1 MDEMKKQECKNID
14 LPEGFKITE
23 LGPLPEDWQVVRLGD
38 ELIEQKQK
46 NRNEQSLPVYTISNV
61 YGFILSDEFFEK
73 QVYSRNLTNYK
84 IVEKGDFAY
93 NPYRVNVGSL
103 ALFRGDNPGLVS
115 PAYTVFRVRSS
126 DRLDPDFLLML
137 FKSSSLRSEID
148 RVAMSRG
155 SVRRSLAYKDLSDF
169 HIPLP
174 PLPEQRAIAHV
185 LRTVQRAKEATERV
199 IQATQEL
206 KKSLMRYL
214 FTYGPVPVEEAER
227 VPLKETE
234 IGLVPEHWE
243 VVKLENCLSLIRNG
257 ISKKQN
263 ATSKTGYPVTRIET
277 ISEDRINPDKV
288 GYIDNLTPTEVEKF
302 SLRPG
307 DILFSHINSEPQIG
321 RSVIYEGWPSTLL
334 HGMNLLLLRTNSNTI
349 PYWLNYLFMHYRAI
363 GIFIK
368 IAARAVNQSSINQS
382 KMKSLP
388 IPLPPLPEQ
397 HEIARILQA
406 VDKKLQAEEAR
417 KQALEALF
425 KTLLNNL
432 MTGKIR
438 VKDVVLPN
446 VGEGKGDVT
455 H

>member
-206 KKSLMRYL
+206 KKSLMYYL
-214 FTYGPVPVEEAER
+214 FTYGPVPMEEAER

-234 IGLVPEHWE
+234 IGLVPEHWD
-243 VVKLENCLSLIRNG
+243 VVKLGDVAKTASGGTPSRKNPEYFGGKIHWVKSGELNDSLVSCTEETLTEMG
-257 ISKKQN
+257 IINSN
-263 ATSKTGYPVTRIET
+263 ARVFPKGTLLIAMYGATAG
-277 ISEDRINPDKV
+277 KV
-288 GYIDNLTPTEVEKF
+288 G
-302 SLRPG
+302 
-307 DILFSHINSEPQIG
+307 ILECEAASNQAVCAVFPQKILSSNFLFYVFMYRRSKLLSERYGGAQPNISQT
-321 RSVIYEGWPSTLL
+321 VIKAF
-334 HGMNLLLLRTNSNTI
+334 N
-349 PYWLNYLFMHYRAI
+349 
-363 GIFIK
+363 
-368 IAARAVNQSSINQS
+368 
-382 KMKSLP
+382 
-388 IPLPPLPEQ
+388 IPLPPLHEQ
-397 HEIARILQA
+397 HEIVRILQA

-417 KQALEALF
+417 KQALEELF
-425 KTLLNNL
+425 KTLLYNL

>member
-206 KKSLMRYL
+206 KKSLMYYL
-214 FTYGPVPVEEAER
+214 FTYGSVPIEEAEK

-243 VVKLENCLSLIRNG
+243 VVRLGEVATVKYGKARPKTQGNVPVIGSGG
-257 ISKKQN
+257 IYGWT
-263 ATSKTGYPVTRIET
+263 ATSLV
-277 ISEDRINPDKV
+277 DF
-288 GYIDNLTPTEVEKF
+288 PTLV
-302 SLRPG
+302 
-307 DILFSHINSEPQIG
+307 IG
-321 RSVIYEGWPSTLL
+321 RKGTAGEVWLVECPCWPSDTTFYLDWKKRVNVRFL
-334 HGMNLLLLRTNSNTI
+334 F
-349 PYWLNYLFMHYRAI
+349 NYLHSNKPSGEHA
-363 GIFIK
+363 K
-368 IAARAVNQSSINQS
+368 TTLP
-382 KMKSLP
+382 SLQRHDVEALL
-388 IPLPPLPEQ
+388 IPFPPLLEQ
-397 HEIARILQA
+397 GEICLILRA

-417 KQALEALF
+417 KQALEELF
-425 KTLLNNL
+425 KTLLYNL

-455 H
+455 N

>member
-137 FKSSSLRSEID
+137 FKSSSLRSEIE

-199 IQATQEL
+199 IQATREL

-234 IGLVPEHWE
+234 IGLVPEEWKVVRLGE
-243 VVKLENCLSLIRNG
+243 VVKKARSGGTPLR
-257 ISKKQN
+257 SKKEYWN
-263 ATSKTGYPVTRIET
+263 GSIPFALIEDLT
-277 ISEDRINPDKV
+277 ASGLYLYRTKESISEEGLRNSSAWIVPEGSILLSMYATIGATAVNKIPLATNQAILALV
-288 GYIDNLTPTEVEKF
+288 PTENLNAEF
-302 SLRPG
+302 G
-307 DILFSHINSEPQIG
+307 A
-321 RSVIYEGWPSTLL
+321 
-334 HGMNLLLLRTNSNTI
+334 LLLSYKADELARFNVQSTQKNINKGIVLR
-349 PYWLNYLFMHYRAI
+349 F
-363 GIFIK
+363 F
-368 IAARAVNQSSINQS
+368 
-382 KMKSLP
+382 
-388 IPLPPLPEQ
+388 IPLPPLSEQ
-397 HEIARILQA
+397 RAIARVLRT
-406 VDKKLQAEEAR
+406 VNKKLQAEEAR
-417 KQALEALF
+417 KQALEELF
-425 KTLLNNL
+425 KTLLYNL

>member
-23 LGPLPEDWQVVRLGD
+23 LGPLPEDWQVVRLRD

-199 IQATQEL
+199 IQATREL

-234 IGLVPEHWE
+234 IGLVPEEWKVVRLGE
-243 VVKLENCLSLIRNG
+243 VVKKARSGGTPLR
-257 ISKKQN
+257 SKKEYWNGSIPFALIQDLT
-263 ATSKTGYPVTRIET
+263 ASGLYLYRTKES
-277 ISEDRINPDKV
+277 ISEEGLRNSSAWIVPEGSILLSMYATIGATAVNKIPLATNQAILALV
-288 GYIDNLTPTEVEKF
+288 PTENLNAEF
-302 SLRPG
+302 G
-307 DILFSHINSEPQIG
+307 A
-321 RSVIYEGWPSTLL
+321 
-334 HGMNLLLLRTNSNTI
+334 LLLSYKADELARFNVQSTQKNINKGIVLR
-349 PYWLNYLFMHYRAI
+349 F
-363 GIFIK
+363 F
-368 IAARAVNQSSINQS
+368 
-382 KMKSLP
+382 
-388 IPLPPLPEQ
+388 IPLPPLSEQ
-397 HEIARILQA
+397 RAIARVLRT

-417 KQALEALF
+417 KQALEELF
-425 KTLLNNL
+425 KTLLHNL
-432 MTGKIR
+432 MTGEIR

-455 H
+455 N

>member
-137 FKSSSLRSEID
+137 FKSSSLRSEIE

-206 KKSLMRYL
+206 KKSLMYYL
-214 FTYGPVPVEEAER
+214 FTYGSVPIEEAEK

-234 IGLVPEHWE
+234 IGLVPEEWK
-243 VVKLENCLSLIRNG
+243 VVKLGEIGEVTAGGSAPQERYYFNGRHPFVRVQHLDEDGYWVRRWDLITDEAVQAYRLRFFPKGTIVLPKSGASIRLEKRAVLPVDAYIVSHLCAVIPNSKAVDQRYLFYALKVRKFSSEKVEGYPTLNLSEIRN
-257 ISKKQN
+257 
-263 ATSKTGYPVTRIET
+263 A
-277 ISEDRINPDKV
+277 
-288 GYIDNLTPTEVEKF
+288 L
-302 SLRPG
+302 
-307 DILFSHINSEPQIG
+307 
-321 RSVIYEGWPSTLL
+321 
-334 HGMNLLLLRTNSNTI
+334 M
-349 PYWLNYLFMHYRAI
+349 
-363 GIFIK
+363 
-368 IAARAVNQSSINQS
+368 
-382 KMKSLP
+382 
-388 IPLPPLPEQ
+388 PLPPLSEQ
-397 HEIARILQA
+397 RAIARVLRT

>member
-1 MDEMKKQECKNID
+1 
-14 LPEGFKITE
+14 
-23 LGPLPEDWQVVRLGD
+23 
-38 ELIEQKQK
+38 
-46 NRNEQSLPVYTISNV
+46 LPVYTISNV

-214 FTYGPVPVEEAER
+214 FTYGPVPISEAGK
-227 VPLKETE
+227 VPLKETG
-234 IGLVPEHWE
+234 IGSVPEHWA
-243 VVKLENCLSLIRNG
+243 VVGFEGSIMNRKIRV
-257 ISKKQN
+257 SKVKKRDYK
-263 ATSKTGYPVTRIET
+263 SKGRFPI
-277 ISEDRINPDKV
+277 
-288 GYIDNLTPTEVEKF
+288 IDQ
-302 SLRPG
+302 G
-307 DILFSHINSEPQIG
+307 
-321 RSVIYEGWPSTLL
+321 
-334 HGMNLLLLRTNSNTI
+334 
-349 PYWLNYLFMHYRAI
+349 
-363 GIFIK
+363 
-368 IAARAVNQSSINQS
+368 QSSVAGYWDDV
-382 KMKSLP
+382 KDVYHGPLP
-388 IPLPPLPEQ
+388 VIIFGDHTRLFKFVDMPFVCGGDGARVLHPNTDNFDPAFLFFALLNLDIPNRGYNRHFGVLREQKLPLPPLHEQ
-397 HEIARILQA
+397 QTIASILEL
-406 VDKKLQAEEAR
+406 VDSKLQAEENK
-417 KQALEALF
+417 KQAFVALF
-425 KTLLNNL
+425 NTLLLNL
-432 MTGKIR
+432 IEYRGIKAR
-438 VKDVVLPN
+438 QKFLRYDKYLWKLVRLS
-446 VGEGKGDVT
+446 KGLANSFLFISREIMPLHKHGILLDGWAYN
-455 H
+455 HP

>member
-199 IQATQEL
+199 IQATREL

-214 FTYGPVPVEEAER
+214 FTYGPVSIEEAES

-243 VVKLENCLSLIRNG
+243 VVRRGEVCLKPQYGFTASATNQRVGPKFLRITDIQNSQVNWNTVPYCEISDELLKRYRLEPGDLLFARIGATTGKTLLIRECPEA
-257 ISKKQN
+257 IFAS
-263 ATSKTGYPVTRIET
+263 YLIRVR
-277 ISEDRINPDKV
+277 V
-288 GYIDNLTPTEVEKF
+288 NL
-302 SLRPG
+302 
-307 DILFSHINSEPQIG
+307 
-321 RSVIYEGWPSTLL
+321 
-334 HGMNLLLLRTNSNTI
+334 NLLLPEFLFYFTQGNLYWSQINTAKGGRLKQGINI
-349 PYWLNYLFMHYRAI
+349 PVL
-363 GIFIK
+363 
-368 IAARAVNQSSINQS
+368 SS
-382 KMKSLP
+382 LLV
-388 IPLPPLPEQ
+388 PLPPISEQ
-397 HEIARILQA
+397 RIIARILEA
-406 VDKKLQAEEAR
+406 VDKKLQVEEAR
-417 KQALEALF
+417 KQVLDALF
-425 KTLLNNL
+425 NSLLHNL
-432 MTGKIR
+432 ITAKIR
-438 VKDVVLPN
+438 VKDLN
-446 VGEGKGDVT
+446 LYNIDIIQRR
-455 H
+455 

>member
-1 MDEMKKQECKNID
+1 MVDVDKRANDNDAD
-14 LPEGFKITE
+14 LPAGFKMTE
-23 LGPLPEDWQVVRLGD
+23 LGPLPEEWKVVKLGEIGEVTAGGSAPQERYYFNGRHPFVRVQHLDEDGYWVRRWDLITDEAVQAYRLRFFPKGTIVLPKSGASIRL
-38 ELIEQKQK
+38 EK
-46 NRNEQSLPVYTISNV
+46 RAVLPVDAYIVSHLCAVIPNSKAV
-61 YGFILSDEFFEK
+61 DQRYLFYALKVRKFSSEK
-73 QVYSRNLTNYK
+73 VEGYPTLNL
-84 IVEKGDFAY
+84 
-93 NPYRVNVGSL
+93 
-103 ALFRGDNPGLVS
+103 
-115 PAYTVFRVRSS
+115 
-126 DRLDPDFLLML
+126 
-137 FKSSSLRSEID
+137 SEI
-148 RVAMSRG
+148 RNA
-155 SVRRSLAYKDLSDF
+155 L
-169 HIPLP
+169 IPLP
-174 PLPEQRAIAHV
+174 PLSEQRAIAHV
-185 LRTVQRAKEATERV
+185 LRTVQRAKEATVQV
-199 IQATQEL
+199 IQATREM
-206 KKSLMRYL
+206 KKSLMRHL

-302 SLRPG
+302 RLRPG

-417 KQALEALF
+417 KQALEALL